1 MTRLTNRLGRKAGRW
16 PPLCAL
22 APALALLLALGS
34 AMPARAG
41 VVMDRVKASGAVRVC
56 IWPEY
61 YGITYRDPRT
71 QRLGGLDIDL
81 SLELG
86 RDLGVRVEHV
96 DSSFV
101 ALVDDVL
108 GGRCDVAMFAVG
120 TLPERQRRLR
130 FTRAYLESDIY
141 AVTTRSNPVV
151 QQWSDI
157 DRPGVVVAVAAGTFM
172 ERVMP
177 GLLRHARLVSVHPP
191 DTRERELEAGR
202 VDVFLT
208 DYPYSR
214 RLLDIADWARLVS
227 PPERFHVLPYAYA
240 VRPGDDQWFAA
251 VDGFVARIQA
261 DGRLEAAAR
270 RHRLMPI
277 VRLR

>member
-1 MTRLTNRLGRKAGRW
+1 MCDNRSSATRRPLLRRLYACLGLA
-16 PPLCAL
+16 CAL
-22 APALALLLALGS
+22 LAS
-34 AMPARAG
+34 AADAG
-41 VVMDRVKASGAVRVC
+41 PVLDRVKAAGAVRVC
-56 IWPEY
+56 IWPDY

-71 QRLGGLDIDL
+71 RQLIGLDIDL
-81 SLELG
+81 SAQFG
-86 RDLGVRVEHV
+86 RDLGVRIDYV

-101 ALVDDVL
+101 TLIDDVTSE
-108 GGRCDVAMFAVG
+108 RCDVAMFAVG
-120 TLPERQRRLR
+120 ALPERAGHLR
-130 FTRAYLESDIY
+130 FTRPYLESDIY

-151 QQWSDI
+151 RQWADI

-172 ERVMP
+172 EPVMKRE
-177 GLLRHARLVSVHPP
+177 LRHARLVSVRAP
-191 DTRERELEAGR
+191 DTRERELESGR

-214 RLLDIADWARLVS
+214 RLLDIADWARLVR

-240 VRPGDDQWFAA
+240 LKPGDDEWFAA
-251 VDGFVARIQA
+251 VDGFVARVQA

-270 RHRLMPI
+270 RHRLLPI

>member
-1 MTRLTNRLGRKAGRW
+1 MIHPPRPIRPEAVSRPLRLVFG
-16 PPLCAL
+16 
-22 APALALLLALGS
+22 LALVAVVGMLAAPG
-34 AMPARAG
+34 RAG
-41 VVMDRVKASGAVRVC
+41 TVMERVKAAGVVRVC

-71 QRLGGLDIDL
+71 RQLGGLDVDL
-81 SLELG
+81 SLALG
-86 RDLGVRVEHV
+86 QDLGVRVEHV

-101 ALVDDVL
+101 TLADDVL

-120 TLPERQRRLR
+120 ILPERQRLLR
-130 FTRAYLESDIY
+130 FTRPYLESDIY
-141 AVTTRSNPVV
+141 AVTTRSNAVV
-151 QQWSDI
+151 RTWEDI
-157 DRPGVVVAVAAGTFM
+157 DRPGVVVAVAAGTRM
-172 ERVMP
+172 ESVMR
-177 GLLRHARLVSVHPP
+177 GRLSQARLVSVRPP
-191 DTRERELEAGR
+191 ATRERELQAGR
-202 VDVFLT
+202 VDVFMT

-214 RLLDIADWARLVS
+214 RLLDTADWARLVS
-227 PPERFHVLPYAYA
+227 PPERFDVLPYAYA
-240 VRPGDDQWFAA
+240 VRPGDDAWFAA

>member
-1 MTRLTNRLGRKAGRW
+1 VL
-16 PPLCAL
+16 
-22 APALALLLALGS
+22 
-34 AMPARAG
+34 
-41 VVMDRVKASGAVRVC
+41 DRVKATGAARVC
-56 IWPEY
+56 IWPDY

-71 QRLGGLDIDL
+71 RQLGGLDIDL
-81 SLELG
+81 SAQLG
-86 RDLGVRVEHV
+86 LDLGVRIEYV

-101 ALVDDVL
+101 KLIDDVTSE
-108 GGRCDVAMFAVG
+108 RCDVAMFAVG
-120 TLPERQRRLR
+120 TLPERARHLR
-130 FTRAYLESDIY
+130 FTRPYLESGIY

-151 QQWSDI
+151 RQWGDI

-172 ERVMP
+172 EPVMKRE
-177 GLLRHARLVSVHPP
+177 LQHARLVSVRAP
-191 DTRERELEAGR
+191 DTRERELESGR

-214 RLLDIADWARLVS
+214 RLLDIADWARLVP

-240 VRPGDDQWFAA
+240 VKHGDDEWFAA

-270 RHRLMPI
+270 RHRLTPI